1 LPRIWDLFAQANRS
15 LDRSQGGLGVGLT
28 ITRRL
33 VELHGGRVEAHSD
46 GDGKGAEFIVAL
58 PFAVDAVGQSIM
70 HSPRGDVDPRS
81 MRVLLIEDNAD
92 AAETMTIL
100 LELLGHRVRSAADGL
115 TGLAFALSEVP
126 DVMLVDIG
134 LPGIDGYEVARR
146 VRREAGLK
154 DVVFVALTGYGRE
167 EDKQN
172 AIAAGFEY
180 HLVKPVNPGMLNGL
194 VAKLATEGISE
205 KPTGIQ

>member
-1 LPRIWDLFAQANRS
+1 
-15 LDRSQGGLGVGLT
+15 
-28 ITRRL
+28 
-33 VELHGGRVEAHSD
+33 
-46 GDGKGAEFIVAL
+46 
-58 PFAVDAVGQSIM
+58 M
-70 HSPRGDVDPRS
+70 
-81 MRVLLIEDNAD
+81 
-92 AAETMTIL
+92 
-100 LELLGHRVRSAADGL
+100 RSAADGL

-154 DVVFVALTGYGRE
+154 DVVLVALTGYGRE